1 MKSTGEVMGTAR
13 SFGKAYD
20 KAQDSTNKPIPE
32 SGTAVVDLSADEFP
46 DPDTEAGES
55 LVAGYAEHFELSE
68 ATDLIEAAKRG
79 EIDLIVS
86 RQRELLEVAVEEEIT
101 YFSTHA
107 SAKAALEAIDH
118 KGDDLDVMAVSDR
131 PKRVENWGAA
141 EKTAARPPGSRPRT
155 LFISALGI
163 AAIVYKRYATCARLF
178 IRLLAFRGPRP
189 RRPSAR
195 RRTPSTNDS
204 TSSSS
209 PNEINS
215 GPIAPTTSLR
225 ATTVRSI
232 IRENASRSTCEEN
245 IVSDPPETPPDRRA
259 SSR

>member
-1 MKSTGEVMGTAR
+1 MTDDLTLADLDVDEQIPEHRSVKEVVLPFDRLPGSDPRLGPEMKSTGEVMGTAR

-79 EIDLIVS
+79 GS
-86 RQRELLEVAVEEEIT
+86 TSSSPGSARLLEVAVEEEIT

-141 EKTAARPPGSRPRT
+141 E
-155 LFISALGI
+155 
-163 AAIVYKRYATCARLF
+163 
-178 IRLLAFRGPRP
+178 
-189 RRPSAR
+189 
-195 RRTPSTNDS
+195 
-204 TSSSS
+204 
-209 PNEINS
+209 
-215 GPIAPTTSLR
+215 
-225 ATTVRSI
+225 
-232 IRENASRSTCEEN
+232 
-245 IVSDPPETPPDRRA
+245 
-259 SSR
+259 

>member
-1 MKSTGEVMGTAR
+1 MKEVVLPFDRLPGSDPRLGPEMKSTGEVMGTAR

-141 EKTAARPPGSRPRT
+141 E
-155 LFISALGI
+155 
-163 AAIVYKRYATCARLF
+163 
-178 IRLLAFRGPRP
+178 
-189 RRPSAR
+189 
-195 RRTPSTNDS
+195 
-204 TSSSS
+204 
-209 PNEINS
+209 
-215 GPIAPTTSLR
+215 
-225 ATTVRSI
+225 
-232 IRENASRSTCEEN
+232 
-245 IVSDPPETPPDRRA
+245 
-259 SSR
+259 